1 MKKSL
6 GENEFM
12 NVNKSLEIVFKDEE
26 SIIKPK
32 GSITDVDLVK
42 SIAMLYNTL
51 LYNTETKD
59 RVFKHTEAIKD
70 IIEKTLA
77 AKLDEIEKENKENNK
92 THLTVV
98 K

>member
-1 MKKSL
+1 MK
-6 GENEFM
+6 ND
-12 NVNKSLEIVFKDEE
+12 KSLEIIFKDGE
-26 SIIKPK
+26 SMIKPK

-70 IIEKTLA
+70 IIEKILT
-77 AKLDEIEKENKENNK
+77 AKLEEIDKETKENNK
-92 THLTVV
+92 AHLTVV

>member
-1 MKKSL
+1 
-6 GENEFM
+6 
-12 NVNKSLEIVFKDEE
+12 
-26 SIIKPK
+26 
-32 GSITDVDLVK
+32 
-42 SIAMLYNTL
+42 MLYNTL